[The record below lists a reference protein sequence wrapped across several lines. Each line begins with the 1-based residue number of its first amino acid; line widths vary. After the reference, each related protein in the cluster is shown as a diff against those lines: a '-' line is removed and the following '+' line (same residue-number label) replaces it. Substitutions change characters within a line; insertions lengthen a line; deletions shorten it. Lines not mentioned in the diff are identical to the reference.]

1 MRVFVTG
8 ATGFIGTAVIKE
20 LQSNGHQVIG
30 LSRSDQTAALL
41 MGLGA
46 EVHHGSLEDLESLSN
61 GAASADGVI
70 HLAFDNGFG
79 DFDKIIL
86 NDQRAINAI
95 GNALAGSGK
104 PFVSTSV
111 TTMIPPQGHPA
122 NEDMKASKETPGF
135 PRSFAEDA
143 VIALSG
149 NGIRSSVVRLAP
161 CVHDANRQGFAT
173 ALAYVARE
181 KGFSAYVGDGNNRWP
196 AVHRNDAAKLF
207 RLALESAPAGT
218 RLHGVG
224 EDGILFS
231 KIAEAIGRR
240 WNLPVT
246 GISHE
251 AVGEHFGW
259 LSPFV
264 LFDNPVSS
272 AKTQQLL
279 NWKPKGNTLI
289 SDIESK

>member
-30 LSRSDQTAALL
+30 LARSEQTAASL
-41 MGLGA
+41 MELGA
-46 EVHHGSLEDLESLSN
+46 GVHRGSLEDLESLRN
-61 GAASADGVI
+61 GATSADGVI

-79 DFDKIIL
+79 DFDTIIS

-95 GNALAGSGK
+95 GDALAGSGK

-111 TTMIPPQGHPA
+111 TTMISPQGRPA
-122 NEDMKASKETPGF
+122 TEDMKASKETPGF
-135 PRSFAEDA
+135 PRSSAEDA
-143 VIALSG
+143 VIALAG
-149 NGIRSSVVRLAP
+149 RGIRSSVVRLAP

-181 KGFSAYVGDGNNRWP
+181 KGVSAYVSDRTNRWP

-231 KIAEAIGRR
+231 NIAEAIGRR

-251 AVGEHFGW
+251 AAGEHFGW

-264 LFDNPVSS
+264 PFDNPVSS
-272 AKTQQLL
+272 AKTQKLL
-279 NWKPKGNTLI
+279 NWKPEGHTLI
-289 SDIESK
+289 FDIESK